1 VIRQLLLGRL
11 GAGDSPMLI
20 GGTTF
25 ILLEGLLR
33 ASGVLILC
41 LTSPKKRPSLPHE
54 SPSSQLHHAHLA
66 LARWEL
72 V

>member
-1 VIRQLLLGRL
+1 MIRQLLLGRL

-33 ASGVLILC
+33 ASGVLIFVLD
-41 LTSPKKRPSLPHE
+41 LTEEASKSA
-54 SPSSQLHHAHLA
+54 S
-66 LARWEL
+66 
-72 V
+72 